1 MMHHCYYHYPRSAH
15 SLQPASGDEISTHVS
30 VQLYNGETQQ
40 LVIKLEN
47 IGVEP
52 LEKLEV
58 TSKVLTS
65 KGGCSRQ
72 VCPEQ
77 FISLFPEDTLFCA
90 VCRASESFSLCLMP
104 L

>member
-1 MMHHCYYHYPRSAH
+1 MYYCYYHYLRSAH

-58 TSKVLTS
+58 TSRVLAS

-72 VCPEQ
+72 VCPQQCYRLCSQETRVSVPCSEHLKASP
-77 FISLFPEDTLFCA
+77 SL
-90 VCRASESFSLCLMP
+90 
-104 L
+104 